1 MACDY
6 KSGCFISLHLQG
18 DPERDGRQYQGA
30 SVQNGHHH
38 HHHHQPAHLH
48 HPPPLI
54 FYNIKVLVDKEME
67 AIRQKS
73 KLPITM
79 LVKDHLGGIRYKIS
93 DLPRTYL
100 KISRIL

>member
-1 MACDY
+1 MAFGY

-18 DPERDGRQYQGA
+18 DLERDGRQYQGG
-30 SVQNGHHH
+30 SVQFGQ

-48 HPPPLI
+48 HPPSLI
-54 FYNIKVLVDKEME
+54 LYNIKVLVDKEME

-79 LVKDHLGGIRYKIS
+79 LVKDHLRGIR
-93 DLPRTYL
+93 
-100 KISRIL
+100 

>member
-30 SVQNGHHH
+30 SVQYGH

-48 HPPPLI
+48 HPPSLI
-54 FYNIKVLVDKEME
+54 LYNIKVLVDKEME

-93 DLPRTYL
+93 YL